1 MGNNN
6 MGSNMGNNNMGN
18 NNMGNIMGNSNMGNI
33 MGINNM
39 GINNMG
45 NNNTMLGRSITESPF
60 SKSRN
65 IFSNTSKP
73 RINDSVTLLKNQ
85 TFEPVRLIAH

>member
-6 MGSNMGNNNMGN
+6 MGSNMGNI
-18 NNMGNIMGNSNMGNI
+18 MGNI
-33 MGINNM
+33 M